1 MSALT
6 RLLSVVHGM
15 TFDDYIKRAGISIT
29 GLKHMRRSPLH
40 YRHAMANRSDTAP
53 MSLGRAAHCAVLEP
67 ERFEIDF
74 VVWDRTTASGSSAP
88 RNGQHWE
95 KFKAD
100 NTGKEIVTADQMAEA
115 VGMRDAVRGCSEA
128 MKYLASGSP
137 EVSIFWQMMGHSCRG
152 RIDWLTEIDGEHV
165 LVGLKSARDCRLYQ
179 FGKQAA
185 NLAYHLQWAYYFDG
199 WKAITGKAPRM
210 VEIVVEAKPPHAV
223 TVYQIPDDVLQQG
236 TEEYLELLEQ
246 LAECQRTNRWPGPS
260 PVEQIMVLPSW
271 VYGEEL
277 EIEYAE

>member
-15 TFDDYIKRAGISIT
+15 SFDDYLKRSGISIT

-40 YRHAMANRSDTAP
+40 YRHAATNRSDTAP

-67 ERFEIDF
+67 ERFAAEY
-74 VVWDRTTASGSSAP
+74 VAWDRQTSSGSSAP

-100 NTGKEIVTADQMAEA
+100 NAGKEIVTLDQMTEA
-115 VGMRDAVRGCSEA
+115 TGMRDAVRGCSEA
-128 MKYLASGSP
+128 MKYLSAGDA

-165 LVGLKSARDCRLYQ
+165 LVGLKSARDCRLQQ
-179 FGKQAA
+179 FGRQAA

-199 WKAITGKAPRM
+199 WKAITGKSPRV
-210 VEIVVEAKPPHAV
+210 VEIVVEAKAPHAV

-236 TEEYLELLEQ
+236 AEEYLELLEQ
-246 LAECQRTNRWPGPS
+246 LAECERTNRWPGPS
-260 PVEQIMVLPSW
+260 PAEQVMVLPSW